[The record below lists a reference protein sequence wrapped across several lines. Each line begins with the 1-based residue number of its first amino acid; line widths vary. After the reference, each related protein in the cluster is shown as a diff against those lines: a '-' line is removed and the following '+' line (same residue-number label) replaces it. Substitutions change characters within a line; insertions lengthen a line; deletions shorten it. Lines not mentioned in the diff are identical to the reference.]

1 MPTWFLAS
9 IAGLK
14 GTVSRDF
21 LLLVLFITGGKFAA
35 SIVVDTGGKF
45 ATGVNNT
52 RGTGGKICR
61 RCRWHRWCTLT
72 CEYLCKFSKKF
83 EMILI
88 LLSGAWGKVI
98 HEKNL
103 KQKISWHCP
112 FKLPTLV
119 YKYKMYIL
127 NSVHHC
133 TVCIRGGGGG
143 WGWGYVES
151 IYRAGIF
158 RQSMGLKEPKNRV
171 GIGLSYRLM
180 ESINLFSGIDS
191 WAP

>member
-1 MPTWFLAS
+1 MPTWFLAP

-21 LLLVLFITGGKFAA
+21 LLLVLFMKRYLGKFAA
-35 SIVVDTGGKF
+35 GIVDTGGKF

-52 RGTGGKICR
+52 RRTGGKICR
-61 RCRWHRWCTLT
+61 RCRWHRWCTLI

-88 LLSGAWGKVI
+88 LLSGAWGWGKVI
-98 HEKNL
+98 HDKNL

-127 NSVHHC
+127 FSMHIAQC
-133 TVCIRGGGGG
+133 ASGGGGRMG
-143 WGWGYVES
+143 VGLCGEH
-151 IYRAGIF
+151 I
-158 RQSMGLKEPKNRV
+158 QSWN
-171 GIGLSYRLM
+171 
-180 ESINLFSGIDS
+180 F
-191 WAP
+191 